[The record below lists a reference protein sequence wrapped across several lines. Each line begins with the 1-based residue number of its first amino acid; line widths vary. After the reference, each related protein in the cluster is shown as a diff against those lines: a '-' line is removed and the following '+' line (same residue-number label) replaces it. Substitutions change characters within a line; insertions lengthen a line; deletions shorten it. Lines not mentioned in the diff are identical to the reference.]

1 MERSKEI
8 DVCIVCHNVDCAA
21 RGSIPI
27 GEELTKQLAAAGSS
41 VRVVPHLCFSACEEG
56 PNIVLYPQGT
66 WYKGA
71 QMSDVGGI
79 VAHIQGG
86 EPVQHLIEDVDPA
99 LRDLILTMI
108 DMGLV
113 DF

>member
-1 MERSKEI
+1 MERSEEI
-8 DVCIVCHNVDCAA
+8 DVCIVCHNVDCAS

-27 GEELTKQLAAAGSS
+27 GEELVKQLGALGSS
-41 VRVVPHLCFSACEEG
+41 VKVVPHLCFSACEEG

-66 WYKGA
+66 WYKGC
-71 QMSDVGGI
+71 QITDVKDI

-86 EPVQHLIEDVDPA
+86 EPVDRLVEDVDFA

-113 DF
+113 EF

>member
-1 MERSKEI
+1 
-8 DVCIVCHNVDCAA
+8 
-21 RGSIPI
+21 
-27 GEELTKQLAAAGSS
+27 
-41 VRVVPHLCFSACEEG
+41 
-56 PNIVLYPQGT
+56 
-66 WYKGA
+66 
-71 QMSDVGGI
+71 MSDVGGI

-86 EPVQHLIEDVDPA
+86 EPVRHLIEDVDPA